1 MKLFMLIISLVALAD
16 AIAILYII
24 NFSCNEEVTDI
35 IVPMNI
41 FFGIITA
48 LIVWIIGYQVKEYAQ

>member
-1 MKLFMLIISLVALAD
+1 MKLFMLIISLIALAD

-41 FFGIITA
+41 LFGIINA
-48 LIVWIIGYQVKEYAQ
+48 LIVWIVGYQVKEYAQ

>member
-1 MKLFMLIISLVALAD
+1 MLIISLIALAD
-16 AIAILYII
+16 ASAILYII
-24 NFSCNEEVTDI
+24 NFSCNEEVADI